1 MGTGSFPGVQCGRGV
16 LLTLLCRGHGRVE
29 LNFYPPS
36 GPNRACNGITLPLPF
51 NTIVCI
57 YWLKFSNVLSRRK
70 GLFVAFV
77 KIGRSL
83 NFVIYV
89 YKVFNFDED
98 ERNDDDDDDDD
109 DDDNNNS
116 YYYYYEHI
124 LK

>member
-1 MGTGSFPGVQCGRGV
+1 M
-16 LLTLLCRGHGRVE
+16 
-29 LNFYPPS
+29 
-36 GPNRACNGITLPLPF
+36 
-51 NTIVCI
+51 CI